1 MGFRLF
7 NSILISRLVR
17 YRPCLCPPNT
27 AHQVEDVESKLPPKV
42 PVVVKVAMSAYQH
55 TVYSWIKASG
65 GSKAGAAIAAV
76 AASWGAAFWGEGKGG
91 RPGCV
96 G

>member
-1 MGFRLF
+1 
-7 NSILISRLVR
+7 
-17 YRPCLCPPNT
+17 
-27 AHQVEDVESKLPPKV
+27 VESKLPPKV

-76 AASWGAAFWGEGKGG
+76 AASGGAAVWGLVGWSAWVGGLSAGWDKGEGLVSVLVVA
-91 RPGCV
+91 RVAFCV
-96 G
+96 WRGQ